1 MSEPRG
7 RGGARTRPRGPRL
20 RRGAGRALQ
29 YLALAGYLVFLGF
42 PLVWLVSTALKT
54 SQEMALLDPTW
65 IPLEPTLE
73 NFAAAFGEQ
82 DLVGAAQRSLVVA
95 LASAVLVVAVALPA
109 SYALARF
116 RSRINRVAL
125 GWVLVSQV
133 FPFILV
139 IIPLFMILRVMGLV
153 NSLPGLIVVH
163 VTFCLPFVLW
173 MLQGYV
179 RGVPV
184 VLEEAAAVDGAGRW
198 RTVVSVV
205 APLLA
210 PGVVAALMFGFISSW
225 NEFLFALIL
234 LKDPQIQTLPLALVR
249 FTGPEGVVRL
259 GPLAAASVMATIPSL
274 VFFSFIQRRLKGG
287 MVAGA
292 VKG

>member
-1 MSEPRG
+1 MS
-7 RGGARTRPRGPRL
+7 TRS
-20 RRGAGRALQ
+20 GRAAARGLQ
-29 YLALAGYLVFLGF
+29 YLALCGYLVFLGF
-42 PLVWLVSTALKT
+42 PLVWLVSTAFKT
-54 SQEMALLDPTW
+54 PQEMALLDPTW
-65 IPLEPTLE
+65 IPGAPTVQ

-95 LASAVLVVAVALPA
+95 LASAALVVAIALPA
-109 SYALARF
+109 AYALARY
-116 RSRINRVAL
+116 RSRVNSAAL

-139 IIPLFMILRVMGLV
+139 IIPLFMVLRAMGLV
-153 NSLPGLIVVH
+153 NTLPGLVIVH

-179 RGVPV
+179 RGVPR

-198 RTVVSVV
+198 RTVLSVI

-210 PGVVAALMFGFISSW
+210 PGVAASLMFGFVSSW

-234 LKDPQIQTLPLALVR
+234 LKDPEIQTLPLALVR

-259 GPLAAASVMATIPSL
+259 GPLAAASVLATLPSL
-274 VFFSFIQRRLKGG
+274 LFFSFIQRRLKGG
-287 MVAGA
+287 AVTGA